1 MREHP
6 VVGPYV
12 EGLSS
17 YVIESLEDIKVR
29 VLLDSRNS
37 FFYWYGQLVGHQ
49 PLVVYLCVCVSE
61 SIDW

>member
-29 VLLDSRNS
+29 VLIDSMNS
-37 FFYWYGQLVGHQ
+37 L
-49 PLVVYLCVCVSE
+49 LTSKVV
-61 SIDW
+61 